1 MKNDNNNYNEK
12 KKKFMGKIVFGLLPS
27 YIVKKNKNCIAIL
40 DFVLQ
45 RFRLER
51 LKLYCKINV
60 VLQH

>member
-1 MKNDNNNYNEK
+1 MSK
-12 KKKFMGKIVFGLLPS
+12 KKKKKILGKIVFGLLPS

-51 LKLYCKINV
+51 QKLYCKINV